1 MAMPARGEKIRKGGL
16 KGVVFNIQR
25 FSVHDGP
32 GMRTTVFLKGCPLKC
47 AWCAN
52 PESQE
57 LLPQLMLRDVK
68 CVACGSC
75 AQACP
80 RQAISLTKKQGRRVN
95 WRACN
100 QCLKCTDVCLYEA
113 LGAIGKYMD
122 IAEIVQEVERDR
134 IFYLNSGGGVTLS
147 GGEPLA
153 QYDVALKLLQT
164 FKANGLHTALDTCGY
179 ASEEIFEEILPYVD
193 LVLFDIKQLD
203 AEQHRKYTG
212 VDNERILRIARFVSQ
227 KVRTWLRVPLIEGFN
242 DSPEDI
248 RGMSRM
254 ARELGVEKISL
265 LPYHEGGRSKSLQIG
280 KIYRMPRAKPPGE
293 EHIQRL
299 QEIASEMGVTATVGI

>member
-1 MAMPARGEKIRKGGL
+1 MPVRGEKIRKGDL

-32 GMRTTVFLKGCPLKC
+32 GIRTTVFMKGCPLQC

-52 PESQE
+52 PESQDF
-57 LLPQLMLRDVK
+57 LPQLMLRDVK
-68 CVACGSC
+68 CVACGRC

-80 RQAISLTKKQGRRVN
+80 RQAISLTKEQGRRVN
-95 WRACN
+95 WQACD
-100 QCLKCTDVCLYEA
+100 QCLKCVDVCLYEA
-113 LGAIGKYMD
+113 LGAIGKHMD
-122 IAEIVQEVERDR
+122 VAEIVREVEKDK

-153 QYDVALKLLQT
+153 QYDVTLRLLQT

-179 ASEEIFEEILPYVD
+179 APRAKFEKILPYVD

-227 KVRTWLRVPLIEGFN
+227 RVRTWFRVPLIKGFN
-242 DSPEDI
+242 DSPEDMK
-248 RGMSRM
+248 RVARM

-265 LPYHEGGRSKSLQIG
+265 LPYHEGGESKSFQLG
-280 KIYRMPRAKPPGE
+280 KIYRMPRTEPPTE
-293 EHIQRL
+293 EQIQRL
-299 QEIASEMGVTATVGI
+299 REIASEMGVTTTVGN

>member
-1 MAMPARGEKIRKGGL
+1 MPGRGEKTRKGDP

-32 GMRTTVFLKGCPLKC
+32 GIRTTVFMKGCPLQC

-57 LLPQLMLRDVK
+57 LHPQLMLRDVK
-68 CVACGSC
+68 CVACGRC
-75 AQACP
+75 AHACP
-80 RQAISLTKKQGRRVN
+80 RQAISLTKEQGRRVN
-95 WRACN
+95 WQACD
-100 QCLKCTDVCLYEA
+100 QCLKCVDVCLYEG

-122 IAEIVQEVERDR
+122 LAEIVQEVETDR

-153 QYDVALKLLQT
+153 QYDVTLKLLQT
-164 FKANGLHTALDTCGY
+164 FKADGLHTALDTCGY

-203 AEQHRKYTG
+203 AAQHRKYTG

-227 KVRTWLRVPLIEGFN
+227 KARTWLRIPLIEGFN
-242 DSPEDI
+242 DSPED
-248 RGMSRM
+248 MKKVAQM
-254 ARELGVEKISL
+254 AKELGVEKISL
-265 LPYHEGGRSKSLQIG
+265 LPYHEGGQSKSLQIG
-280 KIYRMPRAKPPGE
+280 KVYRTPWAKTPTE

-299 QEIASEMGVTATVGI
+299 KEIASEMGVTTTVGN